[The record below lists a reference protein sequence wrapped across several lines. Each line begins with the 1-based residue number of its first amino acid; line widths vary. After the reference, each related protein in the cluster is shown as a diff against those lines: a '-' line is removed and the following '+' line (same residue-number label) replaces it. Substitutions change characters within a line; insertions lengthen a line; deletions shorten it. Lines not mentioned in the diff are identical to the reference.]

1 MPDPS
6 APGTASEPQA
16 PTAVVVGAGI
26 AGLVAA
32 YRLSRNGIR
41 ALVLDAD
48 GRAGGPV
55 RSHRLADVELDAGA
69 ESFATARPAVPALL
83 AELGLADRI
92 AGPAPG
98 RAFVQHP
105 DGAWPLPDRA
115 LLGIP
120 ADLSA
125 PDVRAVLGADAA
137 DAAAAEDSVGFGPQL
152 SRGGTADLPTALGP
166 LVRQRMGEA
175 VLRRLVRPVVAGVY
189 ATDPE
194 DLDVNTVA
202 PGLFAE
208 LAGTGSLAGAVARL
222 RPEGAPGSAVAGL
235 DGGMWTLTRRLTE
248 LITASGGSIRTG
260 VRVTGLRRRDDG
272 YLVQLTDTSGASF
285 EALSSAAVVLAGQHR
300 QMRPLLRASAAGVT
314 FPPDRGE
321 GSAVALVT
329 LVLDAPALDSAP
341 RGPGVLVAP
350 EVRGVGAK
358 ALTHAS
364 AKWPWLARL
373 LPAGRHVLRL
383 SYGRDS
389 GEVQRLTDAE
399 LLAAAL
405 PDAETLLGVPL
416 SARQLVDADVVR
428 WAGALPAPTVGHR
441 EAVQRFR
448 SALAAADPT
457 VALVGAGWAGTG
469 LAAVVG
475 DTEAQIAALLRRWD
489 NRGVTGTFG
498 T

>member
-1 MPDPS
+1 MPEES
-6 APGTASEPQA
+6 APPALNEPQA

-41 ALVLDAD
+41 PLVLEAEQ
-48 GRAGGPV
+48 RPGGPV
-55 RSHRLADVELDAGA
+55 RSHRLAGLELDAGA

-92 AGPAPG
+92 VAPAPG

-125 PDVRAVLGADAA
+125 PDVRAVVGADAA
-137 DAAAAEDSVGFGPQL
+137 DAAAIKDAAGSPPQL
-152 SRGGTADLPTALGP
+152 SAGGAAALPTALGP
-166 LVRQRMGEA
+166 LVRLRMGEA

-194 DLDVNTVA
+194 ELDVNTVA
-202 PGLFAE
+202 PGLIDH
-208 LAGTGSLAGAVARL
+208 LADAGSLAGAVGRL

-248 LITASGGSIRTG
+248 LITAHGGSIRTG
-260 VRVTGLRRRDDG
+260 VRVAALQRRDDG
-272 YLVQLTDTSGASF
+272 YLLQLTDSFGASP
-285 EALSSAAVVLAGQHR
+285 EQLSSAAVVLAGQHG
-300 QMRPLLRASAAGVT
+300 QMRPLMQASAAAAT
-314 FPPDRGE
+314 CPPDRDDGT
-321 GSAVALVT
+321 AVALVT

-358 ALTHAS
+358 ALTHAT
-364 AKWPWLARL
+364 AKWPWLSRL
-373 LPAGRHVLRL
+373 VRHGRHVLRL
-383 SYGRDS
+383 SYGRGS
-389 GEVQRLTDAE
+389 GEVNRLTDAE

-428 WAGALPAPTVGHR
+428 WAGALPAPAAGHR
-441 EAVQRFR
+441 EAVQQFR
-448 SALAAADPT
+448 SALAAADPM

-475 DTEAQIAALLRRWD
+475 DTEAQIAELVRRWD
-489 NRGVTGTFG
+489 NREASGTFG